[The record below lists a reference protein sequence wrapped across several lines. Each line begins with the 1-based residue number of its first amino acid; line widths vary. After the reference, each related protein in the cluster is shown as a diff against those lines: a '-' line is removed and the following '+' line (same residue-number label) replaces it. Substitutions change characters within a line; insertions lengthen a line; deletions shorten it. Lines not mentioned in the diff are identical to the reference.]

1 MNKMQIEIFTSA
13 GSVALLIILIAASRL
28 TMQTPG
34 YGYTATLLLYVL
46 VMSIAGLKLAEMPEK

>member
-1 MNKMQIEIFTSA
+1 MKKMQIEIFTSV
-13 GSVALLIILIAASRL
+13 GSVALLIVLIAVSRITL
-28 TMQTPG
+28 QTPG